1 MTRHNKG
8 VIPEVLEEVPSP
20 RAPLDVESLNPEQR
34 EAVLYRG
41 GPLLIFAGA
50 GSGKTRVITYR
61 IASLLEDGVWA
72 SRILAV
78 TFTNK
83 AAREMKDR
91 VEALVGPRASGMW
104 IGTFHSICGRMLRM
118 DGSAIGI
125 DRNFVIYDDADQT
138 SLVREILK
146 AKNIDD
152 KSISPRGILNEISH
166 AKEKLQT
173 PERYAE
179 GASTFF
185 EKIASDVFK
194 AYNDGLRRAN
204 ALDFDDIL
212 FYAHRLLEQVAPVRE
227 KYQERF
233 LHVMVD
239 EYQDVNLAQYG
250 IVDMIAKK
258 HRNIVVVGDDDQ
270 CLPAGT
276 LVATPEGE
284 RAIEEVAAGDCVV
297 GAGGR
302 GLATTAPVETAPR
315 RRHAGSVVRI
325 RTEGGRELVA
335 TFNHLMFARLEPSEG
350 LHHVYLMYRRDKGY
364 RIGKTRGLK
373 VRAKGEVADK
383 MWILKTCG
391 SAEDAGLW
399 EQRLAFDYGIPTTVF
414 HIRGRRTLLDQ
425 ARIDAL
431 FASIDTRERA
441 GRLLA
446 NLGMCEEYPHHRPSA
461 VVRGGSARRLV
472 NLTFFGGNRSGVGRM
487 WHEHRISLIS
497 SGETMRSRVEAIQ
510 PTRAGKGEGWRV
522 ETSRKEY
529 DEAAAFA
536 RRLTAI
542 EDVEVVVRARLTDG
556 AAFGV
561 MPARHLQ
568 PGMVVPV
575 LENGRVVEDRVASA
589 EVEPFD
595 GEVYDLSVAD
605 LRSFAANGI
614 VVHNSIYAW
623 RGADVGLILKFTADH
638 TDAKVVKLERN
649 YRSTKT
655 ILAGANE
662 VIRHNRGRAS
672 KSLWTENEEGAAIR
686 LVQAGTETDEATLIA
701 ERIRRAV
708 ERGDRKYGEHA
719 VLYRTN
725 AMSRVLEE
733 AFLNLRIPHVLIGG
747 QRFYERRE
755 VKDLLGYMRL
765 AYNTRDDVS
774 FRRTVNTPAR
784 GIGPGAVEKIVARA
798 RALDLSLLDAARDQ
812 ELQSSL
818 QKKAA
823 GSLRA
828 YADAVTKAG
837 ELSEAGLVS
846 PVLRLLLDESGYIEA
861 LRAERTEE
869 ALSRLENLQELLN
882 VTAQYD
888 ATTEAPELGDFLEGV
903 ALVADV
909 DGLNESGDAVTLMT
923 LHAAKGLEFPVV
935 TMAGMEEGV
944 FPHSR
949 SLQDDTQLEEERRL
963 CYVGMTRAREE
974 LNLYYAQRR
983 SVYGQPNFNRRSRFL
998 EDLPNRLLD
1007 EVSLPVDTF
1016 ENGRYGT
1023 LRGGPTSFGLSDR
1036 PAFQPSARPIEAK
1049 PKVEPGW
1056 KAPFEM
1062 GQRVRHAKFG
1072 EGTVIACVPAM
1083 SDAQVTV
1090 MFQGDA
1096 SGKPKV
1102 LLQKLAKLETV

>member
-1 MTRHNKG
+1 M
-8 VIPEVLEEVPSP
+8 IPEDSEETPVQ
-20 RAPLDVESLNPEQR
+20 RAGLDVDSLNPEQR
-34 EAVLYRG
+34 EAALYRG

-61 IASLLEDGVWA
+61 IASLLAEGVWP

-83 AAREMKDR
+83 AAREMKER

-125 DRNFVIYDDADQT
+125 DRNFVIYDDGDQT

-166 AKEKLQT
+166 AKEKLLT

-179 GASTFF
+179 RASTFF
-185 EKIASDVFK
+185 ERIAADVFK

-204 ALDFDDIL
+204 AMDFDDIL
-212 FYAHRLLEQVAPVRE
+212 FFAHRLLEQSEAVRE

-258 HRNIVVVGDDDQ
+258 HRNIMVVGDDDQ
-270 CLPAGT
+270 
-276 LVATPEGE
+276 
-284 RAIEEVAAGDCVV
+284 
-297 GAGGR
+297 
-302 GLATTAPVETAPR
+302 
-315 RRHAGSVVRI
+315 
-325 RTEGGRELVA
+325 
-335 TFNHLMFARLEPSEG
+335 
-350 LHHVYLMYRRDKGY
+350 
-364 RIGKTRGLK
+364 
-373 VRAKGEVADK
+373 
-383 MWILKTCG
+383 
-391 SAEDAGLW
+391 
-399 EQRLAFDYGIPTTVF
+399 GIY
-414 HIRGRRTLLDQ
+414 
-425 ARIDAL
+425 
-431 FASIDTRERA
+431 S
-441 GRLLA
+441 
-446 NLGMCEEYPHHRPSA
+446 
-461 VVRGGSARRLV
+461 
-472 NLTFFGGNRSGVGRM
+472 
-487 WHEHRISLIS
+487 
-497 SGETMRSRVEAIQ
+497 
-510 PTRAGKGEGWRV
+510 
-522 ETSRKEY
+522 
-529 DEAAAFA
+529 
-536 RRLTAI
+536 
-542 EDVEVVVRARLTDG
+542 
-556 AAFGV
+556 
-561 MPARHLQ
+561 
-568 PGMVVPV
+568 
-575 LENGRVVEDRVASA
+575 
-589 EVEPFD
+589 
-595 GEVYDLSVAD
+595 
-605 LRSFAANGI
+605 
-614 VVHNSIYAW
+614 W
-623 RGADVGLILKFTADH
+623 RGADISLILRFTADH
-638 TDAKVVKLERN
+638 TDAKTVKLERN

-662 VIRHNRGRAS
+662 VIKHNRGRAS

-755 VKDLLGYMRL
+755 IKDLLGYLRL

-798 RALDLSLLDAARDQ
+798 AAMDVSLLDAARDQ

-837 ELSEAGLVS
+837 ELAEAGPVS
-846 PVLRLLLDESGYIEA
+846 PVLRLLLDESGYVEA

-888 ATTEAPELGDFLEGV
+888 ATAEAPELGDFLEGV

-1036 PAFQPSARPIEAK
+1036 PTFQPSARPIEQK

-1102 LLQKLAKLETV
+1102 LLQKLAKLEAV